1 MYDLAQHEEQRF
13 IDQEFYEDE
22 YDEYLLWTSISP
34 QIMIRVNDPFRVSFF
49 LMLRRII
56 PLTRSCLVDPQYPDA
71 EFVAA
76 SERRW
81 THTSR

>member
-34 QIMIRVNDPFRVSFF
+34 QIMIRVNDPFRVSSF
-49 LMLRRII
+49 LCCDEL
-56 PLTRSCLVDPQYPDA
+56 Y
-71 EFVAA
+71 
-76 SERRW
+76 
-81 THTSR
+81 H